1 MKYAKKVKNSANQM
15 NNNRKTQDQAEPS
28 VIHSKQKKLLR
39 YSFSQIFA
47 AGKFRCLV
55 NPLTT
60 SDPSMNTIGLNGI
73 YDKFDED
80 NYTHFEEFMDD
91 IFAVAREYSTH
102 LPTDINVQHAV
113 HSLLEQCQRDVKSI
127 KTCTD
132 CFAYWMH
139 DHDDYFTRVCTTP
152 HLLVYAKMTGY
163 PNWPAKLMSIDGCKA
178 NVEFFGDHTQNDV
191 SLANCFLYS
200 EQFQGKSPKNFE
212 QLKEDLDK
220 ATKELKLHIEKV
232 KNKFGS
238 FHPAKGKVALKGRD
252 LKQELMSMFPGAF
265 MEKATP
271 PVSEESSSDEADEN
285 DEGNGSHDKS
295 QEEEEEEEEEEGDDN
310 YAESMA
316 QAVIDHI
323 VESTTDNYEVT
334 TVVSSLELTSE
345 AALAERR
352 SNKSDSSKEHSAE
365 VEENGDNHDEK
376 TQQEDENLD
385 EPLAV
390 STELLANKTSHE
402 LKVAN
407 TFKKSAPTA
416 TEREEGTASVVDKEF
431 LDLSLEEEEDIEML
445 SSDEEAPSKKDESQ
459 ASRKRQRNDAE
470 QPEKAVKSVPT
481 KRLRFNEVV
490 VTVSENGDRAQEN
503 IPSASVSMEKL
514 TRLKLLK
521 AIQ

>member
-1 MKYAKKVKNSANQM
+1 MY
-15 NNNRKTQDQAEPS
+15 
-28 VIHSKQKKLLR
+28 
-39 YSFSQIFA
+39 
-47 AGKFRCLV
+47 
-55 NPLTT
+55 
-60 SDPSMNTIGLNGI
+60 
-73 YDKFDED
+73 
-80 NYTHFEEFMDD
+80 
-91 IFAVAREYSTH
+91 
-102 LPTDINVQHAV
+102 
-113 HSLLEQCQRDVKSI
+113 
-127 KTCTD
+127 
-132 CFAYWMH
+132 

-200 EQFQGKSPKNFE
+200 EQFQGKSPKNFQQFE
-212 QLKEDLDK
+212 EDLDK
-220 ATKELKLHIEKV
+220 ATKELRLHIENV

-238 FHPAKGKVALKGRD
+238 FHPAKGKMSLKGRD
-252 LKQELMSMFPGAF
+252 LKQEQMSMFPGAF

-295 QEEEEEEEEEEGDDN
+295 QEEEEEGDDN
-310 YAESMA
+310 CAESMA

-345 AALAERR
+345 VALAERR
-352 SNKSDSSKEHSAE
+352 SNKSVSSKEHSAE

-390 STELLANKTSHE
+390 STELLDNKTSNE

-407 TFKKSAPTA
+407 TFTKSAPTA
-416 TEREEGTASVVDKEF
+416 TEREEGTASVVDKDF

-445 SSDEEAPSKKDESQ
+445 SSDEEAPSKKDDSSKKDESQ

-490 VTVSENGDRAQEN
+490 ATVSENGDRAQEN

-521 AIQ
+521 ATIQKCEQEIKELERDITIIKNKPTCSTCKIALNGPFFCSEQCQNNHE